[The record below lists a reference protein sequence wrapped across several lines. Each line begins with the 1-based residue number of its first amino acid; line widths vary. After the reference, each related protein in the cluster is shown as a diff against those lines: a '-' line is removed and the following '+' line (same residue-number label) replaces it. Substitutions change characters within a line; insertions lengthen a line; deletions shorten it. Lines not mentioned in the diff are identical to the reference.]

1 MKSPGS
7 PFSALHPLMAPHQP
21 HLLAIA
27 FAIGALL
34 LTGCQSTNRLRE
46 AQSAFSEAA
55 RADNHVLLAAL
66 LDRPGSPVQPGSG
79 QPLPGSAGDQ
89 DLLSASASRAGY
101 AAALLSLRQLTPRE
115 TAQLKSDRLWG
126 TTLTLRALAQWRLGQ
141 FDEALRTVHT
151 AEALPGEQLHPRDRT
166 VLEILP
172 ALVAIDHAAAWVR
185 TPAVEPNRS
194 NGGLEI
200 WRRRLVSPGLDPR
213 SADDR
218 LNRVLGRTG
227 TEGSMRLYLLMCRL
241 AAYRNF
247 AEIHKTLAGTLPTA
261 DDPARREASH
271 VLQDLGD
278 HLRQS
283 GAHPAALELVLA
295 WKNRFALM
303 PIPRPKAAS
312 EE

>member
-1 MKSPGS
+1 MNSPWHS
-7 PFSALHPLMAPHQP
+7 VSALHRSSALRGSR
-21 HLLAIA
+21 LLAIG
-27 FAIGALL
+27 IGLLL

-46 AQSAFSEAA
+46 AQAAFSEAA
-55 RADNHVLLAAL
+55 RTDNHGLLAAL

-89 DLLSASASRAGY
+89 DLLSVGSTRAGY

-141 FDEALRTVHT
+141 FEEALKTVHT
-151 AEALPGEQLHPRDRT
+151 AESLPEEQLHPRDRT
-166 VLEILP
+166 ILEILP
-172 ALVAIDHAAAWVR
+172 ALVAIDHAESWLR
-185 TPAVEPNRS
+185 TPAAESDRS
-194 NGGLEI
+194 GPGVEI

-213 SADDR
+213 SADER
-218 LNRVLGRTG
+218 LNHALDRTAAD
-227 TEGSMRLYLLMCRL
+227 GSMRLYLLMCRL

-247 AEIHKTLAGTLPTA
+247 AEIHKKRVGTLPGA
-261 DDPARREASH
+261 DDPARVEASH
-271 VLQDLGD
+271 VLQDLSD

-283 GAHPAALELVLA
+283 GAHPATLELVLA

-303 PIPRPKAAS
+303 PVPRPKAAS